1 MKGRRIAACFLAAVV
16 ALMTFSTRV
25 TALSAEELPAPSAV
39 LMEASTGK
47 VLFEKNAHEQRPCAS
62 ITKVMTLLLV
72 MEALDECRIH
82 LEDMVSASEH
92 ASSMGGSDIW
102 LEPGETMSVDDLLKA
117 TVIVSANDAAVAL
130 AEYVSGSE
138 EAFVQRMNERAAEL
152 GMTNTVFKNCNGLD
166 EDGHVTTA
174 YDIALMSR
182 ALIQHEKIFD
192 YTQVWMD
199 ELRGGKTQLV
209 NTNKLLKIYSGIT
222 GLKTGTTGKAGSC
235 MAATAERDGMSLV
248 AVVLGCASTEDRF
261 SSAAS
266 LLDAGFSGWALT
278 APSLSSDALAPIAV
292 EKGMQSTVAVEADPL
307 TGVVVPK
314 GREGEVVCE
323 IKMEEILTAPVE
335 QGQAVGEVT
344 CVLDGEV
351 LARSQI
357 RAASS
362 VEALTFSSAWLS
374 LLRAVVSF

>member
-1 MKGRRIAACFLAAVV
+1 MKGRRIAACFLAAVT
-16 ALMTFSTRV
+16 ALMTLSTKV

-72 MEALDECRIH
+72 METLDEGRIH

-102 LEPGETMSVDDLLKA
+102 LEPGETMSVNDLLKA

-209 NTNKLLKIYSGIT
+209 NTNKLLKSYSGIT

-323 IKMEEILTAPVE
+323 TTMEETLTAPVE

>member
-1 MKGRRIAACFLAAVV
+1 MKGRRIAACFLAAVT
-16 ALMTFSTRV
+16 ALMTLSTKV

-72 MEALDECRIH
+72 MEALDEGRIH

-130 AEYVSGSE
+130 ADYVSGSE

-152 GMTNTVFKNCNGLD
+152 GMKDTVFKNCNGLD

-209 NTNKLLKIYSGIT
+209 NTNKLLKSYSGIT

-278 APSLSSDALAPIAV
+278 APSLSPDALAPVAV

-323 IKMEEILTAPVE
+323 AVMEESLTAPVE

-357 RAASS
+357 RAVSS

>member
-72 MEALDECRIH
+72 MEALDEGRIH

-138 EAFVQRMNERAAEL
+138 EAFVKRMNERAAEL

-199 ELRGGKTQLV
+199 ELRSGKTQLV
-209 NTNKLLKIYSGIT
+209 NTNKLLKSYSGIT

>member
-72 MEALDECRIH
+72 MEALDEGRIH

-199 ELRGGKTQLV
+199 ELRSGKTQLV
-209 NTNKLLKIYSGIT
+209 NTNKLLKSYSGIT

>member
-72 MEALDECRIH
+72 MEALDEGRIH

-209 NTNKLLKIYSGIT
+209 KTNKLLKSYSGIT

-292 EKGMQSTVAVEADPL
+292 EKGMQSTAAVEADPL

>member
-1 MKGRRIAACFLAAVV
+1 
-16 ALMTFSTRV
+16 
-25 TALSAEELPAPSAV
+25 
-39 LMEASTGK
+39 
-47 VLFEKNAHEQRPCAS
+47 
-62 ITKVMTLLLV
+62 
-72 MEALDECRIH
+72 
-82 LEDMVSASEH
+82 
-92 ASSMGGSDIW
+92 
-102 LEPGETMSVDDLLKA
+102 
-117 TVIVSANDAAVAL
+117 
-130 AEYVSGSE
+130 
-138 EAFVQRMNERAAEL
+138 
-152 GMTNTVFKNCNGLD
+152 MTNTVFKNCNGLD

-209 NTNKLLKIYSGIT
+209 NTNKLLKSYSGIT

-323 IKMEEILTAPVE
+323 TTMEEILTAPVE